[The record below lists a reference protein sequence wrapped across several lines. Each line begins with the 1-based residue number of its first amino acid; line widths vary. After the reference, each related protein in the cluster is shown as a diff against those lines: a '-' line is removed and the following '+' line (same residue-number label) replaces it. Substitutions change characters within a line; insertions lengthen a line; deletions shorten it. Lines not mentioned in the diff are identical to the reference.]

1 MRPVSDAF
9 LDAVRGSHRMCARA
23 RVCPPGQTG
32 VDPDGVEIPILA
44 GQVEQDATA
53 DVRATVDLTT
63 DGSAWTADVGDMLTP
78 YGNELFVERGIV
90 FGNGDRE
97 WVSQGYFRIDSV
109 EQDDAPFGRVRIS
122 GSDRM
127 AGIIDARPL
136 HPTEFGTSATVET
149 VFDWLVTQV
158 YPDAEIVFDFDASTT
173 FRSSHVVED
182 DRHGFLADLA
192 DAHGKQ
198 MYWDHEGRLRVE
210 SAPPVADPVFEV
222 AHGERGVMVSMSRA
236 LTRDGVYNA
245 VVARGE
251 EVGEAPPVSAVAY
264 DLDEDSPTYWHGPFG
279 HVPRFYSSSFVTT
292 TQQARDAAESMLA
305 RSTGLPHEMDLSAV
319 PNPALQV
326 LDPVRVVSPAGD
338 EGVHV
343 LESITLSLLASGGM
357 DATTKL
363 KRRGGNNGG

>member
-32 VDPDGVEIPILA
+32 VDPDGVEIPIVA
-44 GQVEQDATA
+44 GQVEQDSTA

-63 DGSAWTADVGDMLTP
+63 DGSSWTARVGDMLTP

-97 WVSQGYFRIDSV
+97 WVSQGFFRIESV
-109 EQDDAPFGRVRIS
+109 EQDDAPRGRVRVA

-136 HPTEFGTSATVET
+136 WPMQFGGGSTVES
-149 VFDWLVTQV
+149 VFDFLVRDV
-158 YPDAEIVFDFDASTT
+158 YPDAEIVFDFDASVTL
-173 FRSSHVVED
+173 RSAHVVED
-182 DRHGFLADLA
+182 DRYGFLADLA
-192 DAHGKQ
+192 DAHGKV

-210 SAPPVADPVFEV
+210 SPPPADVPVVEV
-222 AHGERGVMVSMSRA
+222 DYGERGVMVSMSRA
-236 LTRDGVYNA
+236 LNRDGVYNA

-251 EVGEAPPVSAVAY
+251 EVGELPPVSAAAY
-264 DLDEDSPTYWHGPFG
+264 DMDPDSPTYWEGPFG
-279 HVPRFYSSSFVTT
+279 HVPRFYASSFVTT
-292 TQQARDAAESMLA
+292 VQQARDAAQSMLE
-305 RSTGLPHEMDLSAV
+305 RSTGLPHEMDLTAV

-343 LESITLSLLASGGM
+343 LESISLGLLADGGM
-357 DATTKL
+357 SATTKL
-363 KRRGGNNGG
+363 KRRGDSNG